1 MAEPRHVCIIA
12 HGHPDHSKG
21 GGEVAALRQAQA
33 LRAAGWRVTVLAAS
47 MELSGL
53 AARRP
58 TPTVWRH
65 AADEYLYAFD
75 GMAEDR
81 LAWQDATRRRALV
94 GFLAG
99 LGAQAYHFH
108 HYWRVGADLISA
120 LRAARPDARI
130 VMTLHEML
138 AICLHHGQMVRI
150 PGGEPCEA
158 AAPLSCLGCF
168 PGETIERLIIRR
180 ALLLHALRA
189 CDHFI
194 YPSAF
199 LRARYEAWGLPA
211 ERGMVLENPLTAEMM
226 ARPRV
231 PAEMPGIETRFA
243 FFGQA
248 TPFKGIDLLVQAFAL
263 ARAERPELHL
273 TLNGTTA
280 GAVIEL
286 HPSLGP
292 VLEELGPAVAF
303 GGRYGAR
310 DVLTLMRAA
319 GWVVLPSRWWEN
331 SPVVIQEAKRA
342 GTPLIVA
349 DLGGMA
355 EKVRPGLDG
364 LHFRFGSVADL
375 ARALLEA
382 ADPARRAAIVATL
395 ADATGPA
402 EFLAAIAPCYGAA
415 D

>member
-12 HGHPDHSKG
+12 HAHPEHSKG
-21 GGEVAALRQAQA
+21 GGEAAAWRQAEA
-33 LRAAGWRVTVLAAS
+33 LRAAGWRVSFVAAS
-47 MELSGL
+47 PELS
-53 AARRP
+53 AHATRRP

-65 AADEYLYAFD
+65 GPDDYLYPFD
-75 GMAEDR
+75 GMAPDR
-81 LAWQDATRRRALV
+81 LAWRDAARREALL

-99 LGAQAYHFH
+99 LGAGVYHFH
-108 HYWRVGADLISA
+108 HYWRVGADLIGA
-120 LRAARPDARI
+120 LRAARPQARL

-138 AICLHHGQMVRI
+138 AICPNHGQMVRTE
-150 PGGEPCEA
+150 GGELCEA

-168 PGETIERLIIRR
+168 PEETIERLIIRR

-189 CDHFI
+189 CDRFI

-211 ERGMVLENPLTAEMM
+211 ERGLVLENPLTAAMM
-226 ARPRV
+226 AAPR
-231 PAEMPGIETRFA
+231 AAADTPGIETRFA

-248 TPFKGIDLLVQAFAL
+248 TPFKGLDLLLHAFAL
-263 ARAERPELHL
+263 ARAERPGLHL
-273 TLNGTTA
+273 TLNGA
-280 GAVIEL
+280 SAEAVAALHPGLGAVMD
-286 HPSLGP
+286 SLGHA
-292 VLEELGPAVAF
+292 LAF

-310 DVLTLMRAA
+310 DVLPLMRAA

-349 DLGGMA
+349 DVGGMA

-382 ADPARRAAIVATL
+382 ADPARRAAIAATL
-395 ADATGPA
+395 ADATGPE

-415 D
+415 G